1 MKLFSCLRI
10 ICSVAF
16 VFTNAV
22 SLIWIFPDPE
32 YNSGNGTY
40 LEMKA
45 EVTEVPASRF
55 MPDGN
60 RNLTGKIWVVL
71 KLV

>member
-1 MKLFSCLRI
+1 M
-10 ICSVAF
+10 
-16 VFTNAV
+16 NAV